1 MNFSDLSEARIFG
14 AEYRKR
20 WFTLLVIASIL
31 VVAFTGFNAFKKQQF
46 NSLKNDATLIHS
58 SVMIVDYETSSG
70 NLLDLLPGD
79 RYCPVYEYAPASDPG
94 ARKQYTDKNACS
106 SKKQDIGSYVTA
118 IHNADFTEAH
128 LEEDQGAKLNAR
140 VSLGTMLL
148 VLLGGIWIAL
158 IVRQQLAKRRHKA
171 EEEGI
176 RAYQERLAQSGPTD
190 RRVGAAVSS
199 GSAGGV
205 GFSSVVRAPIN
216 APINQADAEPL
227 PVIGGSWETKGKKT
241 HKHKPTRANRG
252 QSTLKRRG

>member
-1 MNFSDLSEARIFG
+1 MNFSDLSEARIFA

-20 WFTLLVIASIL
+20 WLTVLVIISIL
-31 VVAFTGFNAFKKQQF
+31 VLVFTGFNAFKRQQF
-46 NSLKNDATLIHS
+46 NSLKNDTTLLHS

-70 NLLDLLPGD
+70 GLLDLLPGN

-171 EEEGI
+171 EEEEI
-176 RAYQERLAQSGPTD
+176 RAYQERLASSSPID
-190 RRVGAAVSS
+190 RRVEVAVGRTSVHE
-199 GSAGGV
+199 GGQSAHL
-205 GFSSVVRAPIN
+205 S
-216 APINQADAEPL
+216 PINQVDAEPL
-227 PVIGGSWETKGKKT
+227 PVIGGGWETRGKKS
-241 HKHKPTRANRG
+241 HKHKPTRTSRG
-252 QSTLKRRG
+252 QSTLKRRE